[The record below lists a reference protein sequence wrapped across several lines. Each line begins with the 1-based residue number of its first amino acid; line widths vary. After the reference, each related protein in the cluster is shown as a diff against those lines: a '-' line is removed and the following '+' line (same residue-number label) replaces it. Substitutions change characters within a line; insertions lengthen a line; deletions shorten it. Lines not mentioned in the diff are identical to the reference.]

1 MRLNHYKSGRPQPWL
16 LWLSLIALCVPC
28 NAGPTLVSAISTTG
42 ADIKLSVSAQG
53 LPQVKRLTLTFV
65 YDPLAMDPLRAI
77 VSSSLPSVAVGAVLD
92 TSAKKLILDII
103 ATSTITIAD
112 GARVTVFSAPLLQSG
127 TAQNSLRLAEA
138 LCIDKD
144 NAPIVLS
151 IANQTLAVRRA
162 FEYAPLSAQAR
173 PRLPGEVYM
182 LDGRQCS
189 PNRYGAVLA
198 GGGRGGNRVYLS
210 PLRTYCR

>member
-1 MRLNHYKSGRPQPWL
+1 MHFNYYKSGLPRLWVLPVAL
-16 LWLSLIALCVPC
+16 LLLCLPC

-42 ADIKLSVSAQG
+42 TDIKLSVSAQG
-53 LPQVKRLTLTFV
+53 LPQFKRLPLTFT
-65 YDPLAMDPLRAI
+65 YDPSAMDPLGAI
-77 VSSSLPSVAVGAVLD
+77 VSSPLPSAALGAVLD
-92 TSAKKLILDII
+92 TSGKKLVLNII

-112 GARVTVFSAPLLQSG
+112 GARVTVFSAPLLQGG

-151 IANQTLAVRRA
+151 ISNQTLAVRRA
-162 FEYAPLSAQAR
+162 FEHAPLSAQAR
-173 PRLPGEVYM
+173 PRLPGKVYM
-182 LDGRQCS
+182 LDGRKCQ

-198 GGGRGGNRVYLS
+198 GGGWGGNRVYLS
-210 PLRTYCR
+210 PLRTCCR